1 MTAPPDDNLTQLAA
15 LPIGMFDSGMGGLTV
30 LHECLVQLPGEH
42 FAYVG
47 DTARFPYGEKSRED
61 LELFSRQIT
70 AFLETVP
77 CKLIVVACY
86 SATSAALPALQ
97 EQFETPIIGVVMPGA
112 RAAVETSRYRK
123 IGVLATEATVA
134 SGAYPRAIHSL
145 DSGAAVIQQACPGLV
160 DFIEAGDVT
169 SQALAD
175 AVRGFTEPLKA
186 QRPDVVIM
194 GCTHYPLIQ
203 PMLQR
208 FLGRDVTLVNPAAE
222 IAREVEA
229 MLLRQG
235 LERPGDEMG
244 SYRFYTTGDV
254 ERFRDTGARFLQ
266 MPLTRV
272 RALPL
277 EHLAELAPRP

>member
-1 MTAPPDDNLTQLAA
+1 MTAAPSDNLTGPAA

-47 DTARFPYGEKSRED
+47 DTARFPYGEKSPAQ
-61 LELFSRQIT
+61 LELFSRQMT

-97 EQFETPIIGVVMPGA
+97 EQFDTPIIGVVMPGA

-145 DSGAAVIQQACPGLV
+145 DSGAQVIQQACPGLV

-175 AVRGFTEPLKA
+175 AVKGFTESLKA

-235 LERPGDEMG
+235 IERPGDGLG

-254 ERFRDTGARFLQ
+254 ERFRETGARFLQ

-277 EHLAELAPRP
+277 ERLAELVAP

>member
-1 MTAPPDDNLTQLAA
+1 MTAPPTDSLTQLAA

-47 DTARFPYGEKSRED
+47 DTARFPYGEKSREE
-61 LELFSRQIT
+61 LELFSRQIA

-86 SATSAALPALQ
+86 SATSAALPVLQ

-134 SGAYPRAIHSL
+134 SAAYPRAIHSL
-145 DSGAAVIQQACPGLV
+145 DSGAQVLQQACPGLV

-169 SQALAD
+169 SQELAD

-186 QRPDVVIM
+186 QRPDVVIL
-194 GCTHYPLIQ
+194 GCTHYPLIA

-208 FLGRDVTLVNPAAE
+208 FLGRDITLINPAAE

-235 LERPGDEMG
+235 LERPGGEMG

-254 ERFRDTGARFLQ
+254 ERFRETGARFLQ

-277 EHLAELAPRP
+277 EQLGGLARP

>member
-1 MTAPPDDNLTQLAA
+1 
-15 LPIGMFDSGMGGLTV
+15 
-30 LHECLVQLPGEH
+30 
-42 FAYVG
+42 
-47 DTARFPYGEKSRED
+47 
-61 LELFSRQIT
+61 
-70 AFLETVP
+70 
-77 CKLIVVACY
+77 
-86 SATSAALPALQ
+86 
-97 EQFETPIIGVVMPGA
+97 MPGA

-145 DSGAAVIQQACPGLV
+145 DSGAEVIQQACPGLV

-235 LERPGDEMG
+235 LERAGEEMG

-277 EHLAELAPRP
+277 ERLGELVAP

>member
-1 MTAPPDDNLTQLAA
+1 MTVSPSDNLHELAA

-47 DTARFPYGEKSRED
+47 DTARFPYGEKSRDE
-61 LELFSRQIT
+61 LELYSRQIT

-77 CKLIVVACY
+77 VKLIVVACY

-97 EQFETPIIGVVMPGA
+97 EQFDTPVIGVVMPGA

-134 SGAYPRAIHSL
+134 SGAYPRAIHGL

-169 SQALAD
+169 SQEVVD

-186 QRPDVVIM
+186 QRPDVVIL
-194 GCTHYPLIQ
+194 GCTHYPLIA

-208 FLGRDVTLVNPAAE
+208 FLGRDVTLINPAAE

-229 MLLRQG
+229 MLAAAGPRAPGRRHG
-235 LERPGDEMG
+235 L
-244 SYRFYTTGDV
+244 
-254 ERFRDTGARFLQ
+254 L
-266 MPLTRV
+266 PLLHDRRR
-272 RALPL
+272 RALP
-277 EHLAELAPRP
+277 

>member
-1 MTAPPDDNLTQLAA
+1 MTASPSDSLQELAA

-47 DTARFPYGEKSRED
+47 DTARFPYGEKSPDE
-61 LELFSRQIT
+61 LGLFSRQIT

-77 CKLIVVACY
+77 VKLIVVACY

-97 EQFETPIIGVVMPGA
+97 ERFETPIIGVVMPGA

-145 DSGAAVIQQACPGLV
+145 DSGAEVVQQACPGLV
-160 DFIEAGDVT
+160 DFIEAGDVA

-186 QRPDVVIM
+186 QRPDVVIL
-194 GCTHYPLIQ
+194 GCTHYPLIA

-208 FLGRDVTLVNPAAE
+208 FLGRDVTLINPAAE

-235 LERPGDEMG
+235 LERPGDAMG

-277 EHLAELAPRP
+277 ERLAELVAP

>member
-1 MTAPPDDNLTQLAA
+1 MTVSPSDNLHELAA

-42 FAYVG
+42 FAYIG
-47 DTARFPYGEKSRED
+47 DTARFPYGEKSHDE
-61 LELFSRQIT
+61 LELYSRQIT

-77 CKLIVVACY
+77 VKLIVVACY

-97 EQFETPIIGVVMPGA
+97 EQFQTPVIGVVMPGA

-134 SGAYPRAIHSL
+134 SGAYPRAIHGL
-145 DSGAAVIQQACPGLV
+145 DSGAEVIQQACPGLV

-169 SQALAD
+169 SQEVAD

-186 QRPDVVIM
+186 QRPDVVIL
-194 GCTHYPLIQ
+194 GCTHYPLLA

-208 FLGRDVTLVNPAAE
+208 FLGRDVTLINPAAE

-235 LERPGDEMG
+235 LERPGDVMG

-254 ERFRDTGARFLQ
+254 ERFRETGARFLQ

-277 EHLAELAPRP
+277 ERLGELVAP

>member
-1 MTAPPDDNLTQLAA
+1 MTSSPIDNQQLAG

-30 LHECLVQLPGEH
+30 LHECLVRLPGEH

-47 DTARFPYGEKSRED
+47 DTARFPYGEKSPAE

-77 CKLIVVACY
+77 VKLVVVACY
-86 SATSAALPALQ
+86 SATSAALPVLQ
-97 EQFETPIIGVVMPGA
+97 ERFDTPIIGVVMPGA
-112 RAAVETSRYRK
+112 RAAVESSRYRR
-123 IGVLATEATVA
+123 IGVLATAATVA

-145 DSGAAVIQQACPGLV
+145 DSGAEVIQQACPGLV
-160 DFIEAGDVT
+160 DFIEAGDVA
-169 SQALAD
+169 SQELAD

-194 GCTHYPLIQ
+194 GCTHYPLIA

-208 FLGRDVTLVNPAAE
+208 FLGRDVALINPAAE
-222 IAREVEA
+222 IAREVEEVLA
-229 MLLRQG
+229 RQHV
-235 LERPGDEMG
+235 ERPGESMG
-244 SYRFYTTGDV
+244 SYRFYATGDV
-254 ERFRDTGARFLQ
+254 ERFRSTGARFLQ

-277 EHLAELAPRP
+277 EKLNEFVAP

>member
-1 MTAPPDDNLTQLAA
+1 MTPSPSDSPQAPAA

-30 LHECLVQLPGEH
+30 LHECLVRLPGEH

-47 DTARFPYGEKSRED
+47 DTARFPYGEKSREQ

-77 CKLIVVACY
+77 VKLIVVACY
-86 SATSAALPALQ
+86 SATSAALPVLQ
-97 EQFETPIIGVVMPGA
+97 QEFATPIIGVVMPGA

-134 SGAYPRAIHSL
+134 SGAYPRAIHGL
-145 DSGAAVIQQACPGLV
+145 DSGAEVIQQACPGLV
-160 DFIEAGDVT
+160 DFIEAGDVA
-169 SQALAD
+169 SQELAD

-186 QRPDVVIM
+186 QRPDVVIL
-194 GCTHYPLIQ
+194 GCTHYPLIA

-208 FLGRDVTLVNPAAE
+208 FLGRDVTLINPAAE

-235 LERPGDEMG
+235 LERPGEVMG
-244 SYRFYTTGDV
+244 SYRFYTTGDA

-277 EHLAELAPRP
+277 TRLDELVTP

>member
-1 MTAPPDDNLTQLAA
+1 MTLPSSDSLQELAA

-47 DTARFPYGEKSRED
+47 DTARFPYGEKSQVE

-77 CKLIVVACY
+77 VKLIVVACY

-112 RAAVETSRYRK
+112 RAAVESSRYRR

-145 DSGAAVIQQACPGLV
+145 DSGAEVIQQACPGLV
-160 DFIEAGDVT
+160 EFIEAGDVT
-169 SQALAD
+169 SQDVAD

-194 GCTHYPLIQ
+194 GCTHYPLIA

-229 MLLRQG
+229 MLERQG
-235 LERPGDEMG
+235 LERPGDAMG
-244 SYRFYTTGDV
+244 SYRFYATGDV
-254 ERFRDTGARFLQ
+254 ERFRSIGARFLQ

-277 EHLAELAPRP
+277 EKLGELVAP

>member
-1 MTAPPDDNLTQLAA
+1 MTVTPSDNLHELAA

-47 DTARFPYGEKSRED
+47 DTARFPYGEKSRDE
-61 LELFSRQIT
+61 LELYSRQIT

-77 CKLIVVACY
+77 VKLIVVACY

-97 EQFETPIIGVVMPGA
+97 EQFQTPVIGVVMPGA

-134 SGAYPRAIHSL
+134 SGAYPRAIHGL
-145 DSGAAVIQQACPGLV
+145 DSGAEVIQQACPGLV

-169 SQALAD
+169 SQEVAD

-186 QRPDVVIM
+186 RRPDVVIL
-194 GCTHYPLIQ
+194 GCTHYPLLA

-208 FLGRDVTLVNPAAE
+208 FLGRDVTLINPAAE

-235 LERPGDEMG
+235 LERPGDVMG

-254 ERFRDTGARFLQ
+254 ERFRETGARFLQ

-277 EHLAELAPRP
+277 ERLGELVAP